1 MSRVEDLCETAPAG
15 FLLKLDP
22 GAQGQRPRF
31 GLVRKRT
38 QRSLTQVWSEKDI
51 VPSLSRLLKLVTMDS
66 LEGWGTPE
74 TDCQSLYLYAYVLFT
89 PQRGSISFNRF
100 QQFGQTWWPVQSHR
114 YVQEK
119 KKLTGSTVR
128 IQLGFYG
135 V

>member
-1 MSRVEDLCETAPAG
+1 M
-15 FLLKLDP
+15 LKLDP
-22 GAQGQRPRF
+22 VAQGQRPRF

-74 TDCQSLYLYAYVLFT
+74 TDCQSLYLYAYVLFL

-100 QQFGQTWWPVQSHR
+100 FNSLRITNVGRHGGLCKATDMYKKRKSLQVQQ
-114 YVQEK
+114 
-119 KKLTGSTVR
+119 
-128 IQLGFYG
+128 
-135 V
+135 